1 MTRAAESK
9 ERMRWCGVGGGLGEA
24 GDLRDGQ
31 VGNGGQSTQGSRKT
45 GLGV

>member
-1 MTRAAESK
+1 MTQAAESK
-9 ERMRWCGVGGGLGEA
+9 ERMRWCGMVGVGEA